1 MDYNDIII
9 ISLLVII
16 IGLMLLKNSNGIF
29 TTQEFFT
36 PPQILQK
43 TRSYEP
49 HPNNNTNY
57 HNRENNNYINRNIK
71 NNQRDNNKININNKL
86 SKVKKYKDNSPVIL
100 KNNSIKYIN
109 RNEDETLAS
118 ENNSNFF
125 KDELNS
131 LDMNSLDDIKISQDK
146 KNKILTSNTNKNKI
160 IVNNEN
166 IKKKVIIDD
175 YSDFDN
181 IKSLN
186 SMDNTLSDIVSV
198 VEKN

>member
-9 ISLLVII
+9 ITLLVII
-16 IGLMLLKNSNGIF
+16 IGLMLLKNNNGIF

-36 PPQILQK
+36 SPQILQK
-43 TRSYEP
+43 TQTYVP
-49 HPNNNTNY
+49 HPNINTNY
-57 HNRENNNYINRNIK
+57 YNRENDNYIDRNIK

-86 SKVKKYKDNSPVIL
+86 NNVKKYKDNTPIIL
-100 KNNSIKYIN
+100 NNNSIKNIK
-109 RNEDETLAS
+109 RNKEETLTS
-118 ENNSNFF
+118 ENNSNMF

-146 KNKILTSNTNKNKI
+146 KNKILTSKIKKNKI
-160 IVNNEN
+160 IANNEN
-166 IKKKVIIDD
+166 IKNKVIIDD

-186 SMDNTLSDIVSV
+186 SMDNTLSDIVSMV
-198 VEKN
+198 DKN